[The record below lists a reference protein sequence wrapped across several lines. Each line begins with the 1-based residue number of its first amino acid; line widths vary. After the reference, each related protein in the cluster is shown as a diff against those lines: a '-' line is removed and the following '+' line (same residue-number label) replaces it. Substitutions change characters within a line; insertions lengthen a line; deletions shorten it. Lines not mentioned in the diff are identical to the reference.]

1 MYLNPVLTTIEQN
14 TNVMLYLEY
23 AYYYYYYIYNME

>member
-14 TNVMLYLEY
+14 TNVMLYFEY
-23 AYYYYYYIYNME
+23 AYYYYIYNME